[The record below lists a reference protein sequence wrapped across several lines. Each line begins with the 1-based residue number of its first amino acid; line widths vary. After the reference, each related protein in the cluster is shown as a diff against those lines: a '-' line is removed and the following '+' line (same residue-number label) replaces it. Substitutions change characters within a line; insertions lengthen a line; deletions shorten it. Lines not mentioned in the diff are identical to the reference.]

1 MNDYECIYIYD
12 IIIMIYELMIKQSFV
27 DSINLEKIRIQK
39 HPEKS
44 RSQASRIKRDENS
57 FLEHRSIPLSMVHK
71 WYDISTDFY
80 ISGVDWLNHWLFQV
94 NGRYCTF
101 HFLKYVRAK
110 GENSPKLLLYFST
123 SLGTWNGHWLEDVP
137 WYGRNLMP

>member
-1 MNDYECIYIYD
+1 MYINVY
-12 IIIMIYELMIKQSFV
+12 IMIYELMI
-27 DSINLEKIRIQK
+27 NLKPLYIREIWRRSESRNIQK
-39 HPEKS
+39 NPVLKPAGS
-44 RSQASRIKRDENS
+44 KGMRIR
-57 FLEHRSIPLSMVHK
+57 FLNTAQSDCLWYINDMN

-110 GENSPKLLLYFST
+110 GENSPKLLLYYSS

-137 WYGRNLMP
+137 WYGWNLMP

>member
-39 HPEKS
+39 HSEKS

-71 WYDISTDFY
+71 
-80 ISGVDWLNHWLFQV
+80 
-94 NGRYCTF
+94 
-101 HFLKYVRAK
+101 
-110 GENSPKLLLYFST
+110 
-123 SLGTWNGHWLEDVP
+123 
-137 WYGRNLMP
+137 